1 MRFNGKMFRKKLF
14 REIKGNFGQFFT
26 IFAMIFLAIMA
37 FSGISAFSDGLKF
50 SSVEFYE
57 KNNLQDL
64 WLYGENFTDDDS
76 NAEVGS
82 NVVDVSQND
91 GDTQE

>member
-1 MRFNGKMFRKKLF
+1 
-14 REIKGNFGQFFT
+14 
-26 IFAMIFLAIMA
+26 MA

-64 WLYGENFTDDDS
+64 WLYGENFTED
-76 NAEVGS
+76 EL
-82 NVVDVSQND
+82 
-91 GDTQE
+91 EK